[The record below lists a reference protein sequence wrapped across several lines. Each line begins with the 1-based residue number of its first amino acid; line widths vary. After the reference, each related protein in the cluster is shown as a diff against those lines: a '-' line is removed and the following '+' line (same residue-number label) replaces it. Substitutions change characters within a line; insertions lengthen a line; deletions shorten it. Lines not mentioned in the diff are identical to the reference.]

1 MKHSK
6 NTLINIFLAD
16 DDEDDRE
23 LFSEIIH
30 KVNGPIDL
38 ISTSNGSELFSK
50 LKEFSDKL
58 PDLLFLDLNMPGK
71 DGREC
76 LKEMKRNTM
85 FRNLPVIICSTSSS
99 PDDINYAYEKG
110 ADLYLIKPTKVATYF
125 NMLKGVLAMF
135 VNEKLPVRD
144 RQKFVH
150 T

>member
-23 LFSEIIH
+23 LFTEIIH
-30 KVNGPIDL
+30 KVNGPVDL

-50 LKEFSDKL
+50 LKECSDKL

-76 LKEMKRNTM
+76 LKEMKSNTLFM
-85 FRNLPVIICSTSSS
+85 NLPVIICSTSSS